1 MIQYKT
7 FWEIKN
13 PSGLMPETATL
24 TFDIFD
30 NPVANSWVN
39 VIEKKLSE
47 SDVSVRSHTPHGVFP
62 AFDNKYEVN
71 KILYNHVQ
79 EAKKLK
85 DDLYWPADVNDIDQE
100 LLNRLHENFH
110 EVQEKYLDSKY
121 PDGYPDE
128 LKSIANAFAKIN
140 HYVHTLENI
149 IKWQDQPEHVRANRQ
164 SYYIMNFGCQDEHL
178 RNPVTAEMRQYWKYT
193 YHPKQKF
200 AQLILGYNT
209 VGKHLL
215 HCVTDND
222 VQVVT
227 DHMIR
232 PQVLVGGESMLVVAM
247 GKSMVSSYEDADRRN
262 SIMEKSIDEFV
273 EKNNLQSYVDYK
285 NPDFRYSLQP
295 QLGVVSDE
303 HDSWTEEDYFMLCSR
318 YRFVRAEILRH

>member
-1 MIQYKT
+1 
-7 FWEIKN
+7 
-13 PSGLMPETATL
+13 MPATQTL
-24 TFDIFD
+24 TFNLFD
-30 NPVANSWVN
+30 NPVTHSWVD
-39 VIEKKLSE
+39 VIEKKLAE
-47 SDVSVRSHTPHGVFP
+47 PNTSVESHTPHGVFP

-71 KILYNHVQ
+71 KILYDHVQ
-79 EAKKLK
+79 VAKQLK
-85 DDLYWPADVNDIDQE
+85 SDLYWPKNVDDIDQE

-121 PDGYPDE
+121 QSGYPDE
-128 LKSIANAFAKIN
+128 IKPVANAFAKIN

-149 IKWQDQPEHVRANRQ
+149 LKWQDQPEQVRANRQ
-164 SYYIMNFGCQDEHL
+164 SYYIINFGCQDEHL
-178 RNPVTAEMRQYWKYT
+178 RNPVTAELREYWKYT
-193 YHPKQKF
+193 YHPDQKR

-232 PQVLVGGESMLVVAM
+232 PQTLVGGEAMLVVAM
-247 GKSMVSSYEDADRRN
+247 GASMTTSQQDADERN
-262 SIMEKSIDEFV
+262 RIMETSIDRFV
-273 EKNNLQSYVDYK
+273 ENNKLQDYVDYK
-285 NPDFRYSLQP
+285 NPEIRYCLQP

-303 HDSWTEEDYFMLCSR
+303 HDSWTEEDYFVLCSQYKFTR
-318 YRFVRAEILRH
+318 SEIIREE